1 MKSTTALAA
10 ETPAARPRGPGE
22 AEATRRPERFFL
34 VGIGS
39 SAGGLEA
46 LTTLLPGLPAGLGL
60 RFVIVQ
66 HMSPT
71 HRSLMAQLL
80 GRTTK
85 MPVLEV
91 SDGCIPQADTV
102 YVTPPNTNVV
112 LHEDGSLRLREPP
125 NETVPKPSVNLFFN
139 SLAEVATDRAIGV
152 VLSGTG
158 SDGAI
163 GLHAI
168 KAAGGFSFAQEPGG
182 AKYDGMARA
191 AIEAGGVD
199 WVLPAESI
207 GAEIAR
213 IVQRQQAAEGHST
226 QVDNVPP
233 ATLQV
238 LLHSLYAQTRIDFT
252 GYKEAT
258 LLRRI
263 ERRMTS
269 TGCLTL
275 DQYVELARSRPAEM
289 QALSQD
295 MLISV
300 TSFFRD
306 RVAFDRMREEV
317 VRMLEG
323 KPAGEDVRVWVAGCA
338 SGEEAY
344 SIAIILHELLLAQK
358 PARRVQIFASDI
370 DESALARARRAVYPA
385 SLLGELDPTTL
396 DKHFVR
402 HADGYEVSKVLR
414 SMVMFARHNLVQD
427 PPFVRLDLVSCRNVL
442 IYLQAPLQA
451 RLVKTFHYA
460 LNPDGLL
467 FLGRSESIHN
477 SETHFEAVDDR
488 SAHLFRRLNG
498 AQRVPAVNPDREP
511 VRRVR
516 AAPVSLDDVVARATA
531 QRFAPATVLVDAGGD
546 VRHLKGDLQGLM
558 QLPDGRPVMQLMA
571 LLRRELRPELARL
584 IRLAREASAGVVK
597 AAVPIAGILPVS
609 GTASGTANG
618 IANGI
623 ASAPGSGPAPVMG
636 RWRSNRAIDA
646 AFAIRQ
652 SVQEV
657 YDAAGAPLLL
667 VCFERRPLNEL
678 KVPVNAEGD
687 EMGGSGTTALEEE
700 LNATRE
706 HLYTVIEELETS
718 NEEAQSLNEEIQT
731 ANEELQSTNEELE
744 ASNEELQASNEELTT
759 VNEELQVKSL
769 EWQALNSEL
778 EGIYSSVDFP
788 LLAFD
793 ERIVLSR
800 TNRAAQRQ
808 LGIDDGWLGKHAS
821 ALPWPTGMPPLA
833 ADIEQVQANGRTELR
848 QLTDVGSRDWALRI
862 MPRTSADG
870 SRAGVLIQ
878 MEDNTQLRL
887 SQQAAMR
894 SSAQL
899 QQLVERSAQLVCTCD
914 PVGRLQMANPEFER
928 CHLLPP
934 GSAAGKLVPEVLPA
948 ARAKAFR
955 DAQIEAMR
963 TLAPVEQEET
973 LQVGEEQRILLASY
987 YPLLDA
993 DGAVSG
999 VCYQALD
1006 ITRRKRAEA
1015 ALLAANSAQLAA
1027 EGMARTKSSF
1037 LANMSHEIRTPMNAV
1052 LGLSRMILQDEL
1064 PAPARDKLSKVHEAA
1079 QALTRILDDVLDFS
1093 KIEAGALRFEH
1104 RPFSLSQVL
1113 SGVKSLFSA
1122 NAQEK
1127 QLGLTVDLPLGVP
1140 QMLMGDAF
1148 RLSQVLNNLVSNAL
1162 KFTSAGEVRIG
1173 VAPLESS
1180 PDEDGFC
1187 NLRFSV
1193 RDTGVGIAPAVRL
1206 TLFQAFTQGDATV
1219 TRRFGGTGLGLTI
1232 CHRLVEMMNG
1242 RIGVNS
1248 EVDQGSEFWFTAR
1261 FQLAAAEDT
1270 LVPEPQTPEP
1280 MLPGG
1285 PQASGANGR
1294 PRLHVLVAEDN
1305 ALNQIVSKAVLE
1317 HLGHEVTVANDG
1329 AEALSEVSARPSG
1342 HFGMVLM
1349 DLHMPVMDGLEAT
1362 RRIRALPQGAALP
1375 ILALT
1380 AAALQEDRDRCLAAG
1395 MDGHITKP
1403 LESEQL
1409 VAAMSAF
1416 DRLQGGNGS
1425 TPGARAQNPPADDEP
1440 AWAADLPAL
1449 PGFDLKPL
1457 LGRVRHNERLVWSLL
1472 EDFVKQEGVT
1482 AQELEGLLRA
1492 QRFEEARLR
1501 THSLMGS
1508 AAAVGATL
1516 VAQSSAALNAALR
1529 SGTESA
1535 KTLQTLQT
1543 LAEALRASV
1552 CSVQSAMADRRH

>member
-1 MKSTTALAA
+1 M
-10 ETPAARPRGPGE
+10 PAAMVAMDSEPDAQTAEPGDPARARP
-22 AEATRRPERFFL
+22 ASVRPFL

-46 LTTLLPGLPAGLGL
+46 LTAMLPGLPSGLGL
-60 RFVIVQ
+60 SFVVVQ

-80 GRTTK
+80 GRTTP

-91 SDGCIPQADTV
+91 NDGCVPQSDTV
-102 YVTPPNTNVV
+102 YVTPPNCNVV
-112 LHEDGSLRLREPP
+112 MHEDGSLHLLEPP
-125 NETVPKPSVNLFFN
+125 NETVPKPSVNLFFS
-139 SLAEVATDRAIGV
+139 SLADVVTDRAIGV

-182 AKYDGMARA
+182 AKYDGMIRA

-207 GAEIAR
+207 GAEIGR
-213 IVQRQQAAEGHST
+213 VVQRQQAAEGHAT
-226 QVDNVPP
+226 HVDQMPP

-275 DQYVELARSRPAEM
+275 DQYVELARANPQEM

-306 RVAFDRMREEV
+306 RMAFDRLREEI

-344 SIAIILHELLLAQK
+344 SIAIILHDALLGHK

-370 DESALARARRAVYPA
+370 DEMALARARRAVYPA
-385 SLLGELDPTTL
+385 SLLGELDPSTL
-396 DKHFVR
+396 ERHFVR
-402 HADGYEVSKVLR
+402 HADGYEVSKTLR
-414 SMVMFARHNLVQD
+414 GLVMFARHNLVQD

-442 IYLQAPLQA
+442 IYLQASLQE

-460 LNPDGLL
+460 LNPAGCL

-477 SETHFEAVDDR
+477 SETYFECLDR
-488 SAHLFRRLNG
+488 SAHLFRRVSG
-498 AQRVPAVNPDREP
+498 APRVPVVNPDREEP
-511 VRRVR
+511 SRR
-516 AAPVSLDDVVARATA
+516 APAKPASLDDVVLRAVA
-531 QRFAPATVLVDAGGD
+531 ARFAPATALVDAAGD

-558 QLPDGRPVMQLMA
+558 QLPDGRPVMQLMM

-584 IRLAREASAGVVK
+584 IRLVREASPEDARGARTAGDGSG
-597 AAVPIAGILPVS
+597 AGI
-609 GTASGTANG
+609 
-618 IANGI
+618 
-623 ASAPGSGPAPVMG
+623 APVLG
-636 RWRSNRAIDA
+636 RWRSNRALSTL
-646 AFAIRQ
+646 FAIRQ
-652 SVQEV
+652 SVQRV
-657 YDAAGAPLLL
+657 YDVSGAPMLL
-667 VCFERRPLNEL
+667 VCFERRPLAEL

-687 EMGGSGTTALEEE
+687 EVPGGGTSALEEE
-700 LNATRE
+700 LTTTRE

-769 EWQALNSEL
+769 EWQALNTEL
-778 EGIYSSVDFP
+778 EGIYATVDFP

-793 ERIVLSR
+793 ERAVLSR
-800 TNRAAQRQ
+800 TNRAVQRQ
-808 LGIDDGWLGKHAS
+808 LGIDDGWLGRHAS
-821 ALPWPTGMPPLA
+821 ALPWPSGMPPLL
-833 ADIEQVQANGRTELR
+833 DEIERVQANGRTEVR
-848 QLTDVGSRDWALRI
+848 QLSDVGAREWVLRI
-862 MPRTSADG
+862 MPRLTSEG
-870 SRAGVLIQ
+870 TRAGVLIQ
-878 MEDNTQLRL
+878 LEDNTQLRL
-887 SQQAAMR
+887 SQAAAMR

-899 QQLVERSAQLVCTCD
+899 QQLVERSAQLVCICD

-928 CHLLPP
+928 FHLLAP
-934 GSAAGKLVPEVLPA
+934 GGAAGRLVLEALPEG
-948 ARAKAFR
+948 RAQAFR

-963 TLAPVEQEET
+963 SLAPVELEET
-973 LQVGEEQRILLASY
+973 LQLGDEQRSLLASY

-1006 ITRRKRAEA
+1006 ITRRKHAEA
-1015 ALLAANSAQLAA
+1015 ALLAATSAQLAA

-1052 LGLSRMILQDEL
+1052 LGLSRMVLQDDL
-1064 PAPARDKLSKVHEAA
+1064 PPPARDKLAKIHEAA
-1079 QALTRILDDVLDFS
+1079 RALTRILDDVLDFS

-1104 RPFSLSQVL
+1104 RPFSLYQVL
-1113 SGVKSLFSA
+1113 AGVKSLFSA

-1127 QLGLTVDLPLGVP
+1127 QLSLTVDLPLGVP

-1162 KFTSAGEVRIG
+1162 KFTTSGGVRIG
-1173 VAPLESS
+1173 VAPLDAE
-1180 PDEDGFC
+1180 PDRADACG
-1187 NLRFSV
+1187 LRFSV
-1193 RDTGVGIAPAVRL
+1193 RDTGAGIAPEVRQ
-1206 TLFQAFTQGDATV
+1206 TLFHAFTQGDATV
-1219 TRRFGGTGLGLTI
+1219 TRRFGGTGLGLAI
-1232 CHRLVEMMNG
+1232 SQRLVELMQG

-1248 EVDQGSEFWFTAR
+1248 EVGQGSEFWFSAH
-1261 FQLAAAEDT
+1261 FDIAQSEDVLT
-1270 LVPEPQTPEP
+1270 LQ
-1280 MLPGG
+1280 
-1285 PQASGANGR
+1285 QASRPPSPADPLAQPPGPPGPPPG
-1294 PRLHVLVAEDN
+1294 PRLRVLVAEDN
-1305 ALNQIVSKAVLE
+1305 TLNQIVTRAVLE
-1317 HLGHEVTVANDG
+1317 NLGHKVTVVSDG
-1329 AEALSEVSARPSG
+1329 AEAVHEVGTQPAG
-1342 HFGMVLM
+1342 HFGLVLM
-1349 DLHMPVMDGLEAT
+1349 DVHMPSMDGLEAT

-1380 AAALQEDRDRCLAAG
+1380 AAALLEDRDKCLAAG
-1395 MDGHITKP
+1395 MDGHISKP
-1403 LESEQL
+1403 LETDQL
-1409 VAAMSAF
+1409 FDAM
-1416 DRLQGGNGS
+1416 
-1425 TPGARAQNPPADDEP
+1425 RAV
-1440 AWAADLPAL
+1440 DLPPRPVAGTAARPAPAAQPTAPSPHANGL
-1449 PGFDLKPL
+1449 PVIPGFDLQAVS
-1457 LGRVRHNERLVWSLL
+1457 GWVQHRVDRVWSLL
-1472 EDFVKQEGVT
+1472 EDFVKQESST
-1482 AQELEGLLRA
+1482 AVELQALLQGR
-1492 QRFEEARLR
+1492 RYDEARQR
-1501 THSLMGS
+1501 VHSLMGS
-1508 AAAVGATL
+1508 AAAVGATRL
-1516 VAQSSAALNAALR
+1516 AQTGAALNTVLRTGCEPEPALQQ
-1529 SGTESA
+1529 A
-1535 KTLQTLQT
+1535 
-1543 LAEALRASV
+1543 LAEALGTSIAN
-1552 CSVQSAMADRRH
+1552 ATAALEGRRR